1 MFNSMSFRAA
11 FSSVINSDFVYFDNA
26 ATAQK
31 PDCMVKAL
39 SDYYGSALGSAGR
52 GQNPLSEKASA
63 AYAAARRSVMRFIG
77 AAKPSEIIFTT
88 GATDSLNMLAASY
101 RRRLTKKA
109 ISSSPPSSIMQI
121 ISRGKTPAKKQAPSF
136 A

>member
-1 MFNSMSFRAA
+1 MFDSMSFRAA

-52 GQNPLSEKASA
+52 GQNPL
-63 AYAAARRSVMRFIG
+63 
-77 AAKPSEIIFTT
+77 
-88 GATDSLNMLAASY
+88 
-101 RRRLTKKA
+101 
-109 ISSSPPSSIMQI
+109 
-121 ISRGKTPAKKQAPSF
+121 
-136 A
+136 

>member
-1 MFNSMSFRAA
+1 MFDSMSFRAA

-52 GQNPLSEKASA
+52 GRSRKRQ
-63 AYAAARRSVMRFIG
+63 ARLMPPQGG
-77 AAKPSEIIFTT
+77 A
-88 GATDSLNMLAASY
+88 
-101 RRRLTKKA
+101 
-109 ISSSPPSSIMQI
+109 
-121 ISRGKTPAKKQAPSF
+121 
-136 A
+136 

>member
-1 MFNSMSFRAA
+1 MFDSMSFRAA

-52 GQNPLSEKASA
+52 GQNPPRKRQ
-63 AYAAARRSVMRFIG
+63 ARLM
-77 AAKPSEIIFTT
+77 
-88 GATDSLNMLAASY
+88 
-101 RRRLTKKA
+101 
-109 ISSSPPSSIMQI
+109 PPQ
-121 ISRGKTPAKKQAPSF
+121 GEA
-136 A
+136 